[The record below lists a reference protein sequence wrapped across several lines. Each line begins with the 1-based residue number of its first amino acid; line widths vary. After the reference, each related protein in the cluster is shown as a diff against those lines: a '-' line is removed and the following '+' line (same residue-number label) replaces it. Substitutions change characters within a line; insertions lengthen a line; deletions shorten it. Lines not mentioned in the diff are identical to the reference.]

1 MKVKEQERD
10 SKTRLK
16 LTDTHLDVLQTI
28 EDEGGET
35 RVFSIATRLGIKID
49 AARKTSTE
57 LAEEDYLDLYQSG
70 KCVLLPKGEEALAA
84 RGRV

>member
-1 MKVKEQERD
+1 MQLTEIHFKVLE
-10 SKTRLK
+10 
-16 LTDTHLDVLQTI
+16 TI
-28 EDEGGET
+28 ETEGGET

-49 AARKTSTE
+49 AARKSSTE

-84 RGRV
+84 RGRA